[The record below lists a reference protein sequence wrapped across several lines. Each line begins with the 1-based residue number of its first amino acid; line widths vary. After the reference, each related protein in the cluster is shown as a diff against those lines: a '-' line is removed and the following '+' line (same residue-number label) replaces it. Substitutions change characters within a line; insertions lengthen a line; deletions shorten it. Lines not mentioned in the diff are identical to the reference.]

1 MQLLVLLVYD
11 DTATTSAATT
21 AATTTTTTAT
31 PNTTQHP
38 PTRWG
43 LRVECLD
50 MKHED
55 VQVGGQRVGLVV
67 VLINIKYNYQPH
79 PLCGTDTRPP
89 VPHTAARPPR
99 SLTATRSFHLPFTRT
114 NICYRF
120 GVISNFYEENKK

>member
-11 DTATTSAATT
+11 DTATPSAAPT
-21 AATTTTTTAT
+21 AATTAT

-55 VQVGGQRVGLVV
+55 VQVGGPWVGLVV
-67 VLINIKYNYQPH
+67 DQ
-79 PLCGTDTRPP
+79 R
-89 VPHTAARPPR
+89 
-99 SLTATRSFHLPFTRT
+99 
-114 NICYRF
+114 
-120 GVISNFYEENKK
+120 